1 MRIAIDA
8 MGGDYA
14 PASVIDG
21 TAGALSTYTG
31 FDVII
36 VGHLDKMKPLLQ
48 KHGLD
53 KNPRVQLVHAEQ
65 VVNMDE
71 SSTTAVRAKK
81 SSSVTVAAS
90 IVGKGDADAL
100 VTIGHTGAAVAA
112 TMVKM
117 KTLPGVERPAIAVI
131 LPSKEGRTVL
141 LDAGANVECSSANLV
156 QFAVMGE
163 IYSKII
169 LNLNNPKIGLM
180 SVGDEDI
187 KGNDTTK
194 EAFKLLSNIPINFIG
209 NVEGCDIFKDKV
221 DVIICDGFVGNV
233 VLKACEGLSKAAF
246 YWLKKTFT
254 KNPLR
259 IATAILALKPFAE
272 LKGIGDQEEYGGA
285 PLLGINGICIIG
297 HGSSS
302 PKAVKNA
309 IRVAAELVN
318 RNLNEE
324 ILKKLQASN
333 AIING
338 SL

>member
-1 MRIAIDA
+1 MKIAIDA

-21 TAGALSTYTG
+21 TAEALNAYTG
-31 FDVII
+31 FDVVL
-36 VGHLDKMKPLLQ
+36 VGHLEEIKPLLQ

-71 SSTTAVRAKK
+71 SSTTAIRAKK
-81 SSSVTVAAS
+81 GSSITVAAG

-117 KTLPGVERPAIAVI
+117 RTLPGVERPAIAVI

-141 LDAGANVECSSANLV
+141 LDAGANVECTSANLV

-169 LNLNNPKIGLM
+169 LGLSNPKIGLM

-194 EAFKLLSNIPINFIG
+194 EVFKLLSKMPINFIG
-209 NVEGCDIFKDKV
+209 NVEGCDIFKDRV
-221 DVIICDGFVGNV
+221 DVVVCDGFVGNV
-233 VLKACEGLSKAAF
+233 VLKACEGLSKAVF
-246 YWLKKTFT
+246 HWLKKAFT

-272 LKGIGDQEEYGGA
+272 LRGMGDQEEYGGA
-285 PLLGINGICIIG
+285 PLLGINRICIIG

-318 RNLNEE
+318 KNLNEE

-333 AIING
+333 AMINVG
-338 SL
+338 R